1 MKCVKLTDGAVSH
14 LVDVGNAN
22 KIAELTRAG
31 FKEVRNSDGST
42 YVADMQYNRNI
53 QNDDVRRIL
62 DNIKSDK
69 EEKEPDFNV
78 DIDADSI
85 FDTQTY

>member
-1 MKCVKLTDGAVSH
+1 MKCVKLTNGAISH
-14 LVDVGNAN
+14 LVDIGNAN
-22 KIAELTRAG
+22 KIMELTKAG

-42 YVADMQYNRNI
+42 YVVDMQYNRNI

-78 DIDADSI
+78 DIDEDSI
-85 FDTQTY
+85 FSNQIY